1 MKPNELEKSA
11 FELAERLT
19 DRGGA
24 ELTRGDFALLIRA
37 ERELEKE
44 AASALRE
51 KLAKKALELKQK
63 HYGNSVYVRGLIE
76 ISNYCKNNCLYCG
89 IRRGNPTVSRY
100 RLDKDEILS
109 CCAEGYA
116 LGFRTFVMQGGEDA
130 CFTPERV
137 ADTVR
142 EIKRNYP
149 ECAVTLSLGEH
160 GRETY
165 ALWREA
171 GADRY
176 LLRHET
182 ANAAHYSRLHPN
194 EMKLESRM
202 ECLKSLR
209 ALGYQTGCGMMI
221 GSPFQTHETLAEDL
235 VFIRDFRPQMVGL
248 GPFIPAHDTP
258 FAGERAGSFEQTLF
272 MLSMVR
278 ILLPEVLLPATT
290 ALGTIHPAGREM
302 GMLAGANVCMPN
314 LSPADVR
321 AKYSLYDNKLYT
333 GSEAAQSLNDLE
345 ARLER
350 IGCEIAFV
358 RGDSKLTD
366 KKV

>member
-1 MKPNELEKSA
+1 MKPNELEKFA
-11 FELAERLT
+11 FELAEQLT

-24 ELTRGDFALLIRA
+24 DRTRGDFALLIRA

-51 KLAKKALELKQK
+51 KLAKRALELKQK
-63 HYGNSVYVRGLIE
+63 YYSNSVYVRGLIE

-89 IRRGNPTVSRY
+89 IRRGNPTAERY
-100 RLDKDEILS
+100 RLTKEQILS

-116 LGFRTFVMQGGEDA
+116 LGFRTFVMQGGEDPH
-130 CFTPERV
+130 FTPERV
-137 ADTVR
+137 AEIVR

-149 ECAVTLSLGEH
+149 DCAVTLSLGEH
-160 GRETY
+160 PKAVY
-165 ALWREA
+165 VLWREA

-182 ANAAHYSRLHPN
+182 ANAEHYAKLHPE
-194 EMKLESRM
+194 EMKLETRM
-202 ECLKSLR
+202 DCLKNLR
-209 ALGYQTGCGMMI
+209 ELGFQTGCGMMI
-221 GSPFQTHETLAEDL
+221 GSPCQTYETLAEDL

-258 FAGERAGSFEQTLF
+258 FANEKAGSFEQTLF
-272 MLSMVR
+272 FLSIVR

-290 ALGTIHPAGREM
+290 ALGTIHPTGREM
-302 GMLAGANVCMPN
+302 GMLSGANVCMPN

-345 ARLER
+345 KRLTK

-358 RGDSKLTD
+358 RGDSKLRQ
-366 KKV
+366 